1 LLPWLEVRPPLP
13 SKRGSARLRYASAN
27 SRGAWCA
34 SFRNGSYRRRTRNSR
49 CAPALSP
56 AAFDAA
62 AAVAVAAAA
71 AAVAAAAAAAG
82 AGAGAGGVSGIS
94 FHGIAVSR
102 TFCLCQRGASRS
114 ASTRSCPACTFARDQ
129 KPRPFQKA
137 SGANHCEAVA
147 ADVAAAAAGAVA
159 GTGAGARGVRGNSIR
174 PSASRASREESLG
187 SMARDQQQQQ
197 QQQQAHQQHIRSND
211 GSRPFYAHSAAT
223 IVTVFAVV
231 LHPFWVRVCRV
242 PRGWPQRSRPGAV
255 LELRGACEPR
265 KCVGIGVGTASSG
278 WGRSVPAARATARR
292 RRCGKPASAGWLE
305 QHAVFANPSRLWEA
319 IANSNARKPHG

>member
-1 LLPWLEVRPPLP
+1 MAETKANASSSCALWLLGGNCWATSLSKFGLPRHGPAERSSLLPWLEVRPPLP

-56 AAFDAA
+56 AAVD
-62 AAVAVAAAA
+62 AAA
-71 AAVAAAAAAAG
+71 AAVAAGAG

-114 ASTRSCPACTFARDQ
+114 ASTRLCPACTFARDQ
-129 KPRPFQKA
+129 KPRPFQKT
-137 SGANHCEAVA
+137 SGANHCEAAA

-159 GTGAGARGVRGNSIR
+159 GTGAGAREVRGNSIR

-187 SMARDQQQQQ
+187 S
-197 QQQQAHQQHIRSND
+197 I
-211 GSRPFYAHSAAT
+211 
-223 IVTVFAVV
+223 
-231 LHPFWVRVCRV
+231 
-242 PRGWPQRSRPGAV
+242 
-255 LELRGACEPR
+255 
-265 KCVGIGVGTASSG
+265 
-278 WGRSVPAARATARR
+278 ARR
-292 RRCGKPASAGWLE
+292 R
-305 QHAVFANPSRLWEA
+305 
-319 IANSNARKPHG
+319 